1 MPKVSVITP
10 TYNCKPFLSEAIES
24 VLGQTFQDW
33 ELIIIDDGS
42 TDNTRTS
49 IEHFLKDQRIVYIY
63 QDNRGLACA
72 RNTGFKAARGEYLAL
87 LDADDRWKPNRLE
100 ETVAALDAHPDVGL
114 VHAHSLRITEDNKPI
129 EVVKRDS
136 RYLSGDL
143 FKAIFLRQAQISC
156 PTATFR
162 KACLDTVGFMDENLA
177 RMGVED
183 REYWLRIARRY
194 PVFFIDKVL
203 AFYRIRQSSMSK
215 DTSQMLKAR
224 LYVVDK
230 YAPEGGE
237 HRDLRRLA
245 LAKIYRDYGDE
256 LLLKK
261 KHGEARQQYEK
272 SLQYGSFS
280 VYTMVNL
287 IKCFL
292 KN

>member
-24 VLGQTFQDW
+24 VLAQTFQDW

-42 TDNTRTS
+42 TDNTRAA
-49 IEHFLKDQRIVYIY
+49 IERFFNDPRVVYIF
-63 QDNRGLACA
+63 QENRGLACA
-72 RNTGFKAARGEYLAL
+72 RNSGFKAAKGEYLAL
-87 LDADDRWKPNRLE
+87 LDADDRWKPERLK
-100 ETVAALDAHPDVGL
+100 ETVAALDANPDVGL

-129 EVVKRDS
+129 EVVKRDN
-136 RYLSGDL
+136 RYLSGNL

-162 KACLDTVGFMDENLA
+162 KACVDTVGLMDENLA

-194 PVFFIDKVL
+194 PVLFIDKVL
-203 AFYRIRQSSMSK
+203 AYYRIRQSSMSK

-224 LYVVDK
+224 LYVIDK
-230 YAPEGGE
+230 YAPEGE
-237 HRDLRRLA
+237 SHQDLRRLA

-261 KHGEARQQYEK
+261 RHAEARVQYEK

-280 VYTMVNL
+280 VFTMVNL
-287 IKCFL
+287 IKCLL
-292 KN
+292 KI